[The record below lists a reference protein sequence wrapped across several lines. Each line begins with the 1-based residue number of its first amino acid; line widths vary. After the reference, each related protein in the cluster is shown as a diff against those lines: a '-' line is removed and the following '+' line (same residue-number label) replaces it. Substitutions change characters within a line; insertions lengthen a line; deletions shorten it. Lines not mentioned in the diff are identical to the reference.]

1 MSRVIAFCTDASVF
15 NGNGILNEALAKKYP
30 GSLWVQRLSRLVKES
45 GAELVTGDIAIQ
57 NIQNKKWNAKDIL
70 VIQEEC
76 AAHAERLLE
85 LGAFPFVLLSLESP
99 LYASKFY
106 ANLADIGAKFE
117 NRILFRG
124 ALGDISK
131 AGENH
136 VAYFPCFSQKY
147 SKGGLGSSWESR
159 KCLVMVAANKYWA
172 IKRNKFRQTMAW
184 TRDFLLR
191 RKSYLTE
198 DISNKQLHNKRLEL
212 IEYFGQRGNFD
223 LFGMYWN
230 DIGNLPDGWRSRLV
244 TVIKKLDPPMC
255 ADKKEIISQ
264 YKFAICLENMAY
276 PGYVTEKIIDC
287 FSANVIPIY
296 SGAPDIADFVP
307 KGAFIDLRD
316 FANLDDLNSYLK
328 TMAKE
333 DALKILQCGQDF
345 LNSEEGQR
353 HSFEGFSRSVMN
365 MVRKHWQL
373 L

>member
-1 MSRVIAFCTDASVF
+1 MTRVIAFCTDAPVF
-15 NGNGILNEALAKKYP
+15 NGNGILDEALAKKYP
-30 GSLWVQRLSRLVKES
+30 GSLWVQRLSRLVSES

-57 NIQNKKWNAKDIL
+57 NVQNAKWKAKDIL

-106 ANLADIGAKFE
+106 ANLADIAAKFE

-124 ALGDISK
+124 VFGETSK

-136 VAYFPCFSQKY
+136 TAYFPCFSQEY
-147 SKGGLGSSWESR
+147 SNGSLAPSWESR
-159 KCLVMVAANKYWA
+159 KYLVMVAANKYWA
-172 IKRNKFRQTMAW
+172 IKRSKVRQAMAW

-198 DISNKQLHNKRLEL
+198 DITNKQLHNKRLEL
-212 IEYFGQRGNFD
+212 IEYFGLRGNFD

-230 DIGNLPDGWRSRLV
+230 DIGNLPDGWRSRLA
-244 TVIKKLDPPMC
+244 TVIKKLDPPPC
-255 ADKKEIISQ
+255 EDKKEIISQ
-264 YKFAICLENMAY
+264 YKFAICLENMTY

-287 FSANVIPIY
+287 FVAEVIPVY
-296 SGAPDIADFVP
+296 SGAPDISDFVP
-307 KGAFIDLRD
+307 NGAFVNLND
-316 FANLDDLNSYLK
+316 FESLHDLNAYLK
-328 TMAKE
+328 NMTQE
-333 DALKILQCGQDF
+333 SALKILQCGQDF

-365 MVRKHWQL
+365 MTRKHW
-373 L
+373 